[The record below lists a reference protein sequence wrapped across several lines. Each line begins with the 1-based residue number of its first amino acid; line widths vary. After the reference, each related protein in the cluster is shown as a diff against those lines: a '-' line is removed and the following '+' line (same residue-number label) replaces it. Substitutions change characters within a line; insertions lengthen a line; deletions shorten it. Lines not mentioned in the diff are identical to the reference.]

1 MKHLRRIVTDSACRA
16 ALVFAAAVSLASA
29 LGDST
34 AATSIAAA
42 SSRPFAAFDAKL
54 EIDIE
59 DGEVELT
66 ATFALGPG
74 DDKIDPITDAIAL
87 HLKGGAGDFSL
98 KLPAGS
104 LQPERNGTFQFRG
117 NIEGVKLLAVIRPLR
132 AGTFEL
138 EIVTEGANL
147 RGLANP
153 VTVSLHIGNYGGSRS
168 VRAKIE

>member
-1 MKHLRRIVTDSACRA
+1 MKHFRRILTGSGCRTVLILA
-16 ALVFAAAVSLASA
+16 AVVSLASS

-34 AATSIAAA
+34 AATSSAS
-42 SSRPFAAFDAKL
+42 SSRPLAAFDAKL

-66 ATFALGPG
+66 ATFSLVPG
-74 DDKIDPITDAIAL
+74 NDKINPITDAIAL

-104 LQPERNGTFQFRG
+104 LKSERNGTFQFRG
-117 NIEGVKLLAVIRPLR
+117 NIEGVKLLAAVRPLR
-132 AGTFEL
+132 TATFEL

-147 RGLANP
+147 RGMANP
-153 VTVSLHIGNYGGSRS
+153 VTINLRIGSYGGSQS

>member
-1 MKHLRRIVTDSACRA
+1 MKHLRRILTGSGCRTVLILA
-16 ALVFAAAVSLASA
+16 AVVSLASS

-34 AATSIAAA
+34 AATSSAS
-42 SSRPFAAFDAKL
+42 SSRPLAAFDAKL

-74 DDKIDPITDAIAL
+74 DDKINPITDAIAL

-104 LQPERNGTFQFRG
+104 LKSERNGTFQFRG
-117 NIEGVKLLAVIRPLR
+117 NIEGVKLLAAVRPLR
-132 AGTFEL
+132 TATFEL

-147 RGLANP
+147 RGMANP
-153 VTVSLHIGNYGGSRS
+153 VTVNLRIGGYGGSQS

>member
-1 MKHLRRIVTDSACRA
+1 MKHFRRILTGSGCRTVLILA
-16 ALVFAAAVSLASA
+16 AVVSLASS
-29 LGDST
+29 LGT
-34 AATSIAAA
+34 AATSSAP
-42 SSRPFAAFDAKL
+42 SSRPLAAFDAKL

-74 DDKIDPITDAIAL
+74 DDKINPITDAIAL

-104 LQPERNGTFQFRG
+104 LKSERNGTFQFRG
-117 NIEGVKLLAVIRPLR
+117 NIEGVKLLAAVRQLR
-132 AGTFEL
+132 TGTFEL

-147 RGLANP
+147 RGMANP
-153 VTVSLHIGNYGGSRS
+153 VTINLRIGSYGGNQS